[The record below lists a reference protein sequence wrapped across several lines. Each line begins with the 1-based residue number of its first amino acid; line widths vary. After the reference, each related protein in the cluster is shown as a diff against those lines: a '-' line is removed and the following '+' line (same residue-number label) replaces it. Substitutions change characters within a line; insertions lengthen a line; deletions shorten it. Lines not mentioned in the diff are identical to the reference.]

1 MMIWLL
7 RALIVTCPPLTLT
20 PVPGLFSMMVSPP
33 YLITGTVITGTD
45 DANLSISIEI
55 CDSEAQ
61 KIPLVAKKQGRILTL
76 RIL

>member
-33 YLITGTVITGTD
+33 YLITGTD